1 MSATNTIK
9 ITNSLNAGSGAP
21 LLFILGPC
29 VIESEN
35 HTLHMAQSIKEI
47 CEQLSVPFVFKASFD
62 KANRTSIQ
70 SYRGPGIHK
79 GLDIL
84 MKVKDKYRVAI
95 TTDVHQ
101 VDQVANVA
109 RQVDMIQIPA
119 FLCRQTDLI
128 VAAAETGKPINIK
141 KGQFISPWD
150 VENIIKKVHSTGNKN
165 VLITERGTC
174 FGYNNLVVDM
184 RSFAIIRDLGCPVI
198 FDVTHSVQL
207 PGGKK
212 TCSAGQPQYIPLM
225 AKAAT
230 AAGIDGIF
238 MEVHN
243 NPKKALC
250 DGPNS
255 LELSQLKKLLQTILQ
270 IDSIIRKDE
279 VKN

>member
-1 MSATNTIK
+1 
-9 ITNSLNAGSGAP
+9 
-21 LLFILGPC
+21 
-29 VIESEN
+29 
-35 HTLHMAQSIKEI
+35 MAQSIKKI
-47 CEQLSVPFVFKASFD
+47 CDQLSIPFIFKASFD
-62 KANRTSIQ
+62 KANRTSIK

-101 VDQVANVA
+101 IDQVANVA

-141 KGQFISPWD
+141 KGQFISPWE
-150 VENIIKKVHSTGNKN
+150 VENIIEKASSTGNKN

-212 TCSAGQPQYIPLM
+212 TCSAGQPHYIPLM

-238 MEVHN
+238 MEVHD
-243 NPKKALC
+243 NPEKALC

-270 IDSIIRKDE
+270 IDSIIKKDE
-279 VKN
+279 LL

>member
-1 MSATNTIK
+1 MTAPNTIK

-29 VIESEN
+29 VIESEH
-35 HTLHMAQSIKEI
+35 HTLHMAQSIKNI
-47 CEQLSVPFVFKASFD
+47 CDQLSIPFIFKASFD

-101 VDQVANVA
+101 VNQVANVA
-109 RQVDMIQIPA
+109 PQVDMIQIPA

-128 VAAAETGKPINIK
+128 IAAAETGKPINIK
-141 KGQFISPWD
+141 KGQFISPWE
-150 VENIIKKVHSTGNKN
+150 VENIIEKASSTGNKN
-165 VLITERGTC
+165 ILITERGTC

-212 TCSAGQPQYIPLM
+212 TCSAGQPHYIPLM

-238 MEVHN
+238 MEVHD
-243 NPKKALC
+243 NPEKALC

-279 VKN
+279 LL

>member
-1 MSATNTIK
+1 MTTTNTIK

-29 VIESEN
+29 VIESEH
-35 HTLHMAQSIKEI
+35 HTLHMAQSIKKI
-47 CEQLSVPFVFKASFD
+47 CDQLSIPFIFKASFD
-62 KANRTSIQ
+62 KANRTSIK

-101 VDQVANVA
+101 IDQVANVA

-141 KGQFISPWD
+141 KGQFISPWE
-150 VENIIKKVHSTGNKN
+150 VENIIEKASSTGNKN

-212 TCSAGQPQYIPLM
+212 TCSAGQPHYIPLM

-238 MEVHN
+238 MEVHD
-243 NPKKALC
+243 NPEKALC

-270 IDSIIRKDE
+270 IDSIIKKDE
-279 VKN
+279 LL